1 MLEEL
6 SRPGI
11 NGGKMR
17 DIQHFRLGPYF
28 RLNIFELGS
37 DRQRM
42 GKIVSEL

>member
-1 MLEEL
+1 MLKEL

-11 NGGKMR
+11 NGGKR
-17 DIQHFRLGPYF
+17 TQHFRLGPYF